1 MMKSFRDELRCLL
14 IGRGMPYE
22 KIAFVVSLV
31 ITVLFTVMMG
41 MNYAKDTPI
50 TVIDLDNSRYSRELV
65 QKLDV
70 SRFLKVQAVLNSPA
84 DPKVLM
90 YRDKNYAVVYLPEG
104 LEKKH
109 YNGEACEVGVF
120 YDNTSS
126 ASLSGVREALNEI
139 VADANNPSSGSRESL
154 QGGMLLVDR
163 LLFNPHDSAANGEV
177 VGFLTFFSS
186 MFFAFAMLSLVPRLK
201 MEGKYYLTLRKGMAF
216 DLMQRAI
223 PYCCLWLGA
232 NFLGYVILRFWG
244 DINFNGSI
252 VLFFVVQALFIWGLS
267 LICILFGWDCPHPGA
282 AGSRMI
288 LFVPGG
294 FIFGGYGVPLTL
306 LPEWVRWFNQIF
318 PLTWEFKFI
327 RDVVFRGAG
336 FMDCAVTIGQF
347 LLYLSIVAVLFLWK
361 VHKEQER
368 LADREK
374 DMPMVVEA

>member
-41 MNYAKDTPI
+41 MNYAKDTPV
-50 TVIDLDNSRYSRELV
+50 TVIDMDNSRYSRELI

-70 SRFLKVQAVLNSPA
+70 SRFLQVQAVLNSPA
-84 DPKVLM
+84 DPKSLM

-104 LEKKH
+104 LERKH
-109 YNGEACEVGVF
+109 YNGEACELGVF

-126 ASLSGVREALNEI
+126 AALSGVREALNEI
-139 VADANNPSSGSRESL
+139 VADVNNPPQSGREKL
-154 QGGMLLVDR
+154 YGGMLLVDR

-186 MFFAFAMLSLVPRLK
+186 MFFAFAMLSLIPRLK
-201 MEGKYYLTLRKGMAF
+201 LEGKYELTLSKGMAF
-216 DLMQRAI
+216 DFMQRAI
-223 PYCCLWLGA
+223 PYCCLWLCA
-232 NFLGYVILRFWG
+232 NFFGYVVLRFWG
-244 DINFNGSI
+244 DINFNGNI
-252 VLFFVVQALFIWGLS
+252 ILFFVVQALFIWCLS
-267 LICILFGWDCPHPGA
+267 LICILFGWDCRHPGA

-306 LPEWVRWFNQIF
+306 LPEWMHWLNQIF

-347 LLYLSIVAVLFLWK
+347 LLYIAAVVMIFMWK
-361 VHKEQER
+361 FHREQAK
-368 LADREK
+368 LAAGD
-374 DMPMVVEA
+374 VN